1 MAQFAHG
8 GDITSYGDVI
18 DFSANINPLGMPPEV
33 VSAAEAAVAG
43 AVHYPDPFCRSAR
56 AAIAG
61 RDGVSAGRIVC
72 GNGAADLIFRLCLA
86 MGRGRALVC
95 APTFSEY
102 AAALRAMSWD
112 VREHTLSREDGF
124 EVGESYLESLSM
136 GADIAFLCTPNNP
149 TGRLL
154 DPEIA
159 LRAAD
164 ICRRQ
169 GTLLVID
176 ECFLELS
183 TPVRP
188 LTELLGRGAVLLRAF
203 TKSYAMPGLRFGYA
217 LCPDEATAEKIASCG
232 QPWSV
237 SCVAQA
243 AAVAACSRPD
253 WPAMARAVI
262 EAARPGL
269 VAGLKSAGLEVF
281 DSAANFIMFRAAG
294 DGTLRERLVEKGFLI
309 RSCSNYPG
317 LGDGYY
323 RIAVRSERENA
334 LLIKAVKEAV

>member
-1 MAQFAHG
+1 
-8 GDITSYGDVI
+8 
-18 DFSANINPLGMPPEV
+18 
-33 VSAAEAAVAG
+33 
-43 AVHYPDPFCRSAR
+43 
-56 AAIAG
+56 
-61 RDGVSAGRIVC
+61 
-72 GNGAADLIFRLCLA
+72 
-86 MGRGRALVC
+86 
-95 APTFSEY
+95 
-102 AAALRAMSWD
+102 
-112 VREHTLSREDGF
+112 
-124 EVGESYLESLSM
+124 M

-269 VAGLKSAGLEVF
+269 AAGLKSAGLEVF

-294 DGTLRERLVEKGFLI
+294 DGTLRERLVEKGFLSCTKEGKNNYYTPLVTEEAY
-309 RSCSNYPG
+309 RSQESRSMLNRFYAG
-317 LGDGYY
+317 S
-323 RIAVRSERENA
+323 VRNFVAAFCNENN
-334 LLIKAVKEAV
+334 LSKEELD